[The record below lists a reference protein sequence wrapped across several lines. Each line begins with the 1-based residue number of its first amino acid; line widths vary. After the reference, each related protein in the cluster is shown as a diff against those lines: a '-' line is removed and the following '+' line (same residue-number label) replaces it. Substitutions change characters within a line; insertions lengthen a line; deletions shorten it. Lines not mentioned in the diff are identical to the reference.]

1 MMGKEELKNYNNLYD
16 TTERKKL
23 IATMLTEFRK
33 VNGYQ
38 QKEVAE
44 LIGIKSQT
52 YNAYESGRNETPA
65 EILVRLSILY
75 DTPIDILV
83 QRDNTTKEKKSV
95 QTTLDIYDK
104 EIQGLREELLKG
116 DPKAQEVFTKL
127 LDGIQDFTNA
137 LRENSNK

>member
-1 MMGKEELKNYNNLYD
+1 MGRTELKNYNNLYD
-16 TTERKKL
+16 ITERKKL

>member
-1 MMGKEELKNYNNLYD
+1 MGREELKNYNNLYD
-16 TTERKKL
+16 VTERKKL
-23 IATMLTEFRK
+23 ISTMLTEFRK

-38 QKEVAE
+38 QKEVAQ

>member
-1 MMGKEELKNYNNLYD
+1 MGREELKNYNNLYD
-16 TTERKKL
+16 VTERKKL
-23 IATMLTEFRK
+23 ISTMLTEFRK

-38 QKEVAE
+38 QKEVAK

-83 QRDNTTKEKKSV
+83 QKDNITKEKKSV

>member
-1 MMGKEELKNYNNLYD
+1 MGRVELKNYNNLYD
-16 TTERKKL
+16 ITERKKL
-23 IATMLTEFRK
+23 ISTMLTEFRK

-83 QRDNTTKEKKSV
+83 QRDNITKEEKSI
-95 QTTLDIYDK
+95 QTTLNIYDK

>member
-1 MMGKEELKNYNNLYD
+1 MGKEELKKYNNLYD
-16 TTERKKL
+16 ITERKKL
-23 IATMLTEFRK
+23 ISTMLTEFRK

>member
-1 MMGKEELKNYNNLYD
+1 MGKEELKNYNNLYD

-23 IATMLTEFRK
+23 ISTMLTEFRK

-75 DTPIDILV
+75 DIPIDILV
-83 QRDNTTKEKKSV
+83 QRDNVTKEEKSI
-95 QTTLDIYDK
+95 QNTLDIYDK

>member
-1 MMGKEELKNYNNLYD
+1 
-16 TTERKKL
+16 
-23 IATMLTEFRK
+23 MLTEFRK

-83 QRDNTTKEKKSV
+83 QKDNITKEKKSV

-137 LRENSNK
+137 LRENSKK